1 MLEKHDMILGAIACV
16 LIVLLAI
23 GLGIDSYNS
32 PKQVYKIEY
41 IDINNQKQI
50 IYADTYRTD
59 DGYITYKKV
68 NHSEYKTISGRIEIE
83 PYKRLTYKEMEKHEF
98 PQNK

>member
-1 MLEKHDMILGAIACV
+1 MLEKKDIILGA
-16 LIVLLAI
+16 LTLVLLVLLFVC
-23 GLGIDSYNS
+23 LGVQDYYS

-59 DGYITYKKV
+59 DGYITYKEV

-98 PQNK
+98 PKNK

>member
-1 MLEKHDMILGAIACV
+1 MIEKLDIILGGLACV
-16 LIVLLAI
+16 LIISLAVA
-23 GLGIDSYNS
+23 LGIDNHNS

-50 IYADTYRTD
+50 IYTDTYRTD
-59 DGYITYKKV
+59 DGYITYKEV

>member
-1 MLEKHDMILGAIACV
+1 MLEKHDMILGATACV

-41 IDINNQKQI
+41 IDINNQNKSYTQI
-50 IYADTYRTD
+50 HIGQTMVTLP
-59 DGYITYKKV
+59 IKKL
-68 NHSEYKTISGRIEIE
+68 II
-83 PYKRLTYKEMEKHEF
+83 
-98 PQNK
+98 QNIRQSVVVLK